1 MKRLHPFTHFLFGVL
16 ILALTTYRLVA
27 AENEGL
33 ANFSPLLALVF
44 CGAVY
49 FRCSL
54 MWLVPFGVLMISEG
68 ILNTYYGLDWNTL
81 DFLVRLLCFSGALGL
96 GLLVAQRRSWLSLA
110 GGCLAG
116 SIIFYFGTNSLC
128 WLQEPSYA
136 KSFAGWWQCMTLGLP
151 GFPPTWVFFRNSL
164 LSDFIFTGI
173 FAAVMEGVLAAAG
186 QRSLLVSSQK
196 VAVKTN

>member
-1 MKRLHPFTHFLFGVL
+1 VKRLHPFTHFFFGML
-16 ILALTTYRLVA
+16 ILALTIYRVVA
-27 AENEGL
+27 AENENL
-33 ANFSPLLALVF
+33 ANFSPFLALVF

-54 MWLVPFGVLMISEG
+54 MWLIPFGVLMVSEG
-68 ILNTYYGLDWNTL
+68 ILNKYYGLGWNSL
-81 DFLVRLLCFSGALGL
+81 SFVVRLLCFGSALGL
-96 GLLVAQRRSWLSLA
+96 GLLVAQKRSWLSLA

-151 GFPPTWVFFRNSL
+151 GFPPTWVFLRNSL
-164 LSDFIFTGI
+164 LSNFIFTGI
-173 FAAVMEGVLAAAG
+173 FVTVMESVLAAAG
-186 QRSLLVSSQK
+186 KHSLLVRSQQ
-196 VAVKTN
+196 VAVNTN

>member
-1 MKRLHPFTHFLFGVL
+1 MKRLHPFTHFLFGGL

-27 AENEGL
+27 AENENL

-68 ILNTYYGLDWNTL
+68 ILNTYYGHGWNTL
-81 DFLVRLLCFSGALGL
+81 DFLVRLLCFIGALGL
-96 GLLVAQRRSWLSLA
+96 GLLVAQRRSWLSLV

-116 SIIFYFGTNSLC
+116 STIFYFGTNSLC
-128 WLQEPSYA
+128 WLQEPAYA

-164 LSDFIFTGI
+164 FSDLIFTGI
-173 FAAVMEGVLAAAG
+173 FTAVMEGVLAAAG
-186 QRSLLVSSQK
+186 QRSLLVFSQK
-196 VAVKTN
+196 IAVKTN